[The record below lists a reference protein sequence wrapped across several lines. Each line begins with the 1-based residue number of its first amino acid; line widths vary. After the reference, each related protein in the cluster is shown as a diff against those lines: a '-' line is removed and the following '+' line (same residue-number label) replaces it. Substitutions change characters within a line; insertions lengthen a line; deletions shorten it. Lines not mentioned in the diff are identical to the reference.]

1 MIKRDL
7 IEQIYLKHGGM
18 SRKEVQQ
25 NVDLLLQEIRR
36 GVVKHGSLVI
46 SGFGTFKIQ
55 NRPSREIILPNG
67 QTKQTTTTP
76 RISFF
81 PSRKLKAAL
90 NEESSSQE

>member
-36 GVVKHGSLVI
+36 SVVTHGALVI

-55 NRPSREIILPNG
+55 DRPSREVILPNG
-67 QTKQTTTTP
+67 QTKQTTTKP
-76 RISFF
+76 KISFF

-90 NEESSSQE
+90 NEESGCEE